1 MCLNIFKN
9 VKMQFQVKTNV
20 LTKFHMFKF
29 MSPLAENNYFRILTR
44 LEIQL
49 IAFKHI
55 HWYKYAHRMTY

>member
-1 MCLNIFKN
+1 
-9 VKMQFQVKTNV
+9 MQFQVKTNV

-49 IAFKHI
+49 TAFKHI